1 MTDNNKIIKTNRGN
15 LDYSSKTLIMGILN
29 ITPDSFSDGGKYND
43 LESALIRAKKMENA
57 GADII
62 DIGAESSRP
71 YSDRISAEEEKKRLL
86 PVLKEV
92 LKVTTVPISIDSYK
106 SSVVRAALKEGA
118 SIVNDISGLRFDEKM
133 AETAAEFSAPVII
146 MHIQGR
152 PETMQDNPSYQNL
165 IFEIKKYLW
174 DGIKI
179 AKEAG
184 IADDSIIIDPGIGF
198 GKEQLHNLQILN
210 RLESFKELNYP
221 ILIGTSRKSLI
232 KYVNKNEVN
241 ERLFGTAATVSTSII
256 KGANIVR
263 VHDVAEIKKVA
274 VMTDAVK
281 WEGKHGK

>member
-1 MTDNNKIIKTNRGN
+1 MTENNKIIKTNRGN

-71 YSDRISAEEEKKRLL
+71 YSDRISAEEEKMRLL

-118 SIVNDISGLRFDEKM
+118 SIVNDISGLRFDAKM

-165 IFEIKKYLW
+165 IFEIKEYLW

-232 KYVNKNEVN
+232 NYVNKNEVN

>member
-232 KYVNKNEVN
+232 NYVNKNEVN

>member
-1 MTDNNKIIKTNRGN
+1 MKNKIIKTNRGN

-43 LESALIRAKKMENA
+43 LESALVRAKKIENA
-57 GADII
+57 GADLI

-71 YSDRISAEEEKKRLL
+71 YSDRISAAEEKKRLL

-106 SSVVRAALKEGA
+106 SSVVKAALEEGA
-118 SIVNDISGLRFDEKM
+118 SIVNDISGLRFDNKM

-232 KYVNKNEVN
+232 NYVNKNEVN

-263 VHDVAEIKKVA
+263 IHDVAEIKKVA

>member
-152 PETMQDNPSYQNL
+152 PENMQDNPSYQNL

-281 WEGKHGK
+281 WEGQHGK

>member
-1 MTDNNKIIKTNRGN
+1 MTENNKIIKTNRGN

-165 IFEIKKYLW
+165 IFEIKEYLW

-232 KYVNKNEVN
+232 KYVNKNEFN

>member
-1 MTDNNKIIKTNRGN
+1 
-15 LDYSSKTLIMGILN
+15 
-29 ITPDSFSDGGKYND
+29 
-43 LESALIRAKKMENA
+43 MENA

-92 LKVTTVPISIDSYK
+92 LKVTTVPIFIDSYK

-281 WEGKHGK
+281 WEGQHGK

>member
-1 MTDNNKIIKTNRGN
+1 MAEKNKIIKTNRGN
-15 LDYSSKTLIMGILN
+15 LDYGSKTLIMGILN
-29 ITPDSFSDGGKYND
+29 LTPDSFSDGGKYND
-43 LESALIRAKKMENA
+43 LKSALKRAKEMEKA
-57 GADII
+57 GADMI

-71 YSDRISAEEEKKRLL
+71 YSDRITAAEEKRRLL
-86 PVLKEV
+86 PVLKEI
-92 LKVTTVPISIDSYK
+92 LKVTTIPISIDSYK
-106 SSVVRAALKEGA
+106 SSVIRAALKAGA
-118 SIVNDISGLRFDEKM
+118 SIVNDISGLRFDKKM

-152 PETMQDNPSYQNL
+152 PENMQDNPSYQNL

-179 AKEAG
+179 AKKAG
-184 IADDSIIIDPGIGF
+184 IADDLIIIDPGIGF
-198 GKEQLHNLQILN
+198 GKKQIHNLQILN

-241 ERLFGTAATVSTSII
+241 DRLFGTAATVSTSIL

-281 WEGKHGK
+281 WEGQHGE

>member
-118 SIVNDISGLRFDEKM
+118 SIVNDISGLRFDAKM

-165 IFEIKKYLW
+165 IFEIKEYLW

-232 KYVNKNEVN
+232 KYVNKNEFN

>member
-179 AKEAG
+179 AKKAG

-198 GKEQLHNLQILN
+198 GKEQLHNLKILN

>member
-1 MTDNNKIIKTNRGN
+1 MTEKNKIIKTNRGN
-15 LDYSSKTLIMGILN
+15 LDYRSKTLIMGILN

-86 PVLKEV
+86 PILKEV

-179 AKEAG
+179 AKKAG

-198 GKEQLHNLQILN
+198 GKEQLHNLKILN

>member
-57 GADII
+57 DADII

-106 SSVVRAALKEGA
+106 SSVVKAALEEGA
-118 SIVNDISGLRFDEKM
+118 SIVNDISGLRFDNKM

>member
-1 MTDNNKIIKTNRGN
+1 MIAKNKIIKTNRGN
-15 LDYSSKTLIMGILN
+15 LDYSRKTLIMGILN
-29 ITPDSFSDGGKYND
+29 LTPDSFSDGGQYND
-43 LESALIRAKKMENA
+43 LKSALIRAKEMEAA

-71 YSDRISAEEEKKRLL
+71 YSDRISAEEEKRRLL

-92 LKVTTVPISIDSYK
+92 LKVTTLPISIDSYK

-133 AETAAEFSAPVII
+133 AETASEFSAPVII

-152 PETMQDNPSYQNL
+152 PENMQDNPAYQNL

-179 AKEAG
+179 AKAAG
-184 IADDSIIIDPGIGF
+184 IADNSIIIDPGIGF
-198 GKEQLHNLQILN
+198 GKKQVHNLQILN
-210 RLESFKELNYP
+210 RLESFKELGYP

-232 KYVNKNEVN
+232 KYVNKNEVDQ
-241 ERLFGTAATVSTSII
+241 RLFGTAATVSTSIL

-281 WEGKHGK
+281 WEGQHGQ

>member
-1 MTDNNKIIKTNRGN
+1 MAVKNNIIKTNRGD
-15 LDYSSKTLIMGILN
+15 LDYNKKTLIMGILN
-29 ITPDSFSDGGKYND
+29 LTPDSFSDGGKYND
-43 LESALIRAKKMENA
+43 LEAALKRAKEMEAA

-71 YSDRISAEEEKKRLL
+71 YSDRISAEEEKNRLI
-86 PVLKEV
+86 PVLKEI

-106 SSVVRAALKEGA
+106 SSVVRAALEAGA
-118 SIVNDISGLRFDEKM
+118 SIVNDISGLRFDDKM

-152 PETMQDNPSYQNL
+152 PENMQDNPSYQNL

-184 IADDSIIIDPGIGF
+184 IEDQSIIIDPGIGF
-198 GKEQLHNLQILN
+198 GKKPVHNLQILN

-232 KYVNKNEVN
+232 KFVNKNEVN
-241 ERLFGTAATVSTSII
+241 ERLFGTAATVSTSIL

-281 WEGKHGK
+281 WEGQHGK

>member
-1 MTDNNKIIKTNRGN
+1 VKNKIIKTNRGN

-43 LESALIRAKKMENA
+43 LESALVRAKKIENA
-57 GADII
+57 GADLI

-71 YSDRISAEEEKKRLL
+71 YSDRISAAEEKKRLL

-106 SSVVRAALKEGA
+106 SSVVKAALEEGA
-118 SIVNDISGLRFDEKM
+118 SIVNDISGLRFDNKM

>member
-118 SIVNDISGLRFDEKM
+118 SIVNDISGLRFDDKM

-165 IFEIKKYLW
+165 IFEIKEYLW

-232 KYVNKNEVN
+232 NYVNKNEVN

>member
-1 MTDNNKIIKTNRGN
+1 MTENNKIIKTNRGN

-71 YSDRISAEEEKKRLL
+71 YSDRISAEEEKMRLL

-118 SIVNDISGLRFDEKM
+118 SIVNDISGLRFDAKM

-165 IFEIKKYLW
+165 IFEIKEYLW

-232 KYVNKNEVN
+232 NYVNKNEVN

-263 VHDVAEIKKVA
+263 IHDVAEIKKVA

>member
-1 MTDNNKIIKTNRGN
+1 MTENNKIIKTNRGN

-71 YSDRISAEEEKKRLL
+71 YSDRISAEEEKMRLL

-118 SIVNDISGLRFDEKM
+118 SIVNDISGLRFDNKM

>member
-1 MTDNNKIIKTNRGN
+1 MTEKNKIIKTNRGD

-29 ITPDSFSDGGKYND
+29 LTPDSFSDGGKYND
-43 LESALIRAKKMENA
+43 LESALKRAAEMEAA

-92 LKVTTVPISIDSYK
+92 LKVTNLPISIDSYK
-106 SSVVRAALKEGA
+106 SSVTRAALKEGA
-118 SIVNDISGLRFDEKM
+118 SIVNDISGLRFDKKM
-133 AETAAEFSAPVII
+133 AKTAADFSAPVII

-152 PETMQDNPSYQNL
+152 PENMQDNPTYQNL

-184 IADDSIIIDPGIGF
+184 IEDQSIIIDPGIGF
-198 GKEQLHNLQILN
+198 GKKQVHNLQILN

-241 ERLFGTAATVSTSII
+241 QRLFGTAATVSTSIL

-281 WEGKHGK
+281 WEGENGQ

>member
-1 MTDNNKIIKTNRGN
+1 MIEKNKKIKTNRGI

-29 ITPDSFSDGGKYND
+29 LTPDSFSDGGKYND
-43 LESALIRAKKMENA
+43 LASALKRAEEMEAA

-71 YSDRISAEEEKKRLL
+71 YSERISAAEEKRRLL

-92 LKVTTVPISIDSYK
+92 LKLTTIPISIDSYK

-118 SIVNDISGLRFDEKM
+118 SIVNDISGLRFDKKM

-146 MHIQGR
+146 MHIQGK

-198 GKEQLHNLQILN
+198 GKEQIHNLQILN

-232 KYVNKNEVN
+232 NYVNKNEVN